1 MLTIEDIKK
10 VVAGIAPKYQI
21 TKATLFG
28 SRARGDNREDSDVDL
43 IFEFETEAVS
53 LFTLAGIMND
63 LEEIFGLKV
72 DVIHGPKQDSWLIE
86 IDKEIEVYAA

>member
-1 MLTIEDIKK
+1 MTIEDIKK